1 MKALRVIPTVMMCI
15 LCTFAF
21 TQPTVLGT
29 QTVNGSYATYNLTDH
44 GLFRQVRIQ
53 ATSSGATGTRNWLF
67 AGGTAPGAVDYTVKW
82 CPYTGG
88 LTLAGY
94 NTTIQPVGGTA
105 SALYNYSPG
114 GADGLMPAV
123 TNGNYYTF
131 NTTEYSVAG
140 TPANEY
146 MGVMETSFNPVAIT
160 SVTQSP
166 GAAAVYPE
174 NSVYVTVTT
183 AAPPS
188 AGEYVYVRYSTVFN
202 FTSSTLLPVTI
213 TGTTGTV
220 EIPCQLAG
228 TTIYYYAYTSNR
240 TSAQILAD
248 VGTYGQMSHDMSTLS
263 INNNGGPNYSYTVL
277 TSVGFCGNYYV
288 PSACYPTIASF
299 VTALNAGTVFCPVI
313 CNVAAGHTETA
324 PAGGIN
330 LTQTGTAINT
340 ITFMK
345 SGTGANPIIYAQ
357 TGTVTMTGASTTVD
371 GIFSLNG
378 SDYVTID
385 GIDLTDNNASAPGT
399 MEYGYALFKNSNT
412 DGCQHNTIKNCAIT
426 LKASNVS
433 TGPSQFE
440 DGSKGIFSGNITR
453 TALTSTLVIS
463 TTTGRNDNNVYASN
477 TIKNVHHGIVIRG
490 YYDLVSPYTYYD
502 QNNEIGQAGAGNTIE
517 NYGSGGSS
525 AVFGIYVIYQNNHVI
540 SNNSINNTA
549 SGGSASTSILYGIF
563 NGSNTTT
570 SVANL
575 AITNNTISLTQG
587 SATSAM
593 YGIKSGSSSGH
604 LATTVSITSN
614 TIQNCSF
621 SVSSSGTFRGIDQLF
636 VASTITISDNIIQN
650 NTLNSTASVGIND
663 LLLIN
668 NNTATP
674 NTTITNNQL
683 LNNSKTGSGSASL
696 YGYYNNGV
704 AASGTETV
712 TGNIIY
718 NLSVPS
724 GSPSSAI
731 GIRIT
736 TAPAQNKIVNS
747 NTVSHITGGTG
758 TSVFTSGIIIDG
770 MNSSSSANNNV
781 IQTVTGGANVSGL
794 QCTGFNATSLNVS
807 SNANVVVSGNS
818 ISDISTSGTGAT
830 GSLSGLA
837 IHASTLISALS
848 NTIDSIIATGASPLL
863 IRAISAG
870 GCTSPNTL
878 LIDNSSI
885 TNVYHNN
892 AGGTAVV
899 SGIYLFPTSST
910 VTVSANDL
918 ANFSGGAASDMII
931 GIYATSGSV
940 TYAIYN
946 NILQRF
952 TAPSSTQNL
961 ALNGIYTSAV
971 GSTYN
976 VSNNTIAFGEN
987 SIVSGGSGFGV
998 CGMYHGAGIL
1008 ALRNNIIYINATAVG
1023 NGVASCVR
1031 KGTAG
1036 VAATAPATTSIT
1048 SSTNNNYYFI
1058 NTASSN
1064 YIYVEG
1070 ASTSTIKN
1078 GYAWSGATTNVT
1090 NNLNNDPCFNIL
1102 TASDI
1107 TSYKYFMS
1115 LSGGG
1120 TREINSYY
1128 DVPPFAGGPILP
1140 DNLKLTTGA
1149 TTYAESGAVVIAG
1162 ITTDYEGDARSG
1174 STPDIGA
1181 DEGDFVV
1188 QTPDCYLLPLE
1199 LIAFTGWYNGSEN
1212 ELHWTTATEI
1222 NSDYFGVE
1230 KSING
1235 IDFYTI
1241 GNVNAAG
1248 NSLVES
1254 DYTFYDDDPVAGIN
1268 YYRLRMTDI
1277 DGAFEYSNTIAIRVD
1292 EDGTPAFI
1300 VYPNPVS
1307 ANLNFSVNSSF
1318 DQQIVVEITDIPG
1331 KKLLSRK
1338 FVLHSGQNTF
1348 TIDISSFAAAPYFI
1362 YYVNDAG
1369 AIQVT
1374 RFMKE

>member
-29 QTVNGSYATYNLTDH
+29 QTVNGSYATYNLTDQ

-399 MEYGYALFKNSNT
+399 MEYGYALFKNSIT
-412 DGCQHNTIKNCAIT
+412 DGCQNNTIKNCSIT
-426 LKASNVS
+426 LNRTNTS
-433 TGPSQFE
+433 TGPGNFM
-440 DGSKGIFSGNITR
+440 DGSRGIFSGNLTR
-453 TALTSTLVIS
+453 TGLTTTLVIAS
-463 TTTGRNDNNVYASN
+463 ANGRNDNNTFEGN
-477 TIKNVHHGIVIRG
+477 TIKNVASGIIVRG
-490 YYDLVSPYTYYD
+490 YSDATPFAYYD
-502 QNNEIGQAGAGNTIE
+502 QNNITGQAGAGNIIE
-517 NYGSGGSS
+517 NYGGGSITS
-525 AVFGIYVIYQNNHVI
+525 YGIYYIHQNNGDI
-540 SNNSINNTA
+540 SYNSINNSA
-549 SGGSASTSILYGIF
+549 SGGTAHLSTLYGIF
-563 NGSNTTT
+563 HSSNSTAGTILPISFQIT
-570 SVANL
+570 NNSITLTEGAVSSQVTGIRAGNASIGASSVT
-575 AITNNTISLTQG
+575 ITNNTIQNCTFTAGASGVFIGIDQKFDATNNTISNNTISNNTFNTATTSPIYLIFDNNNSTYVEVDGNTMQNNNKTVSVAGALYGYNNATSG
-587 SATSAM
+587 SAAGSTIDITNNTIDNLTVVAGSTGYVGGIYCNFANVTSIKTVENNSVSNITAGSGTTFWTS
-593 YGIKSGSSSGH
+593 GIMVNNMPSGSSVSNN
-604 LATTVSITSN
+604 TVNGITSAAN
-614 TIQNCSF
+614 ALGINLSAQATIITTSNQSYTCSNNVISNISSTGTSSTVCGIAMY
-621 SVSSSGTFRGIDQLF
+621 SVTTSGSHVTANDNVIDNISSSGTAAPILRGISLGGGTSGMNF
-636 VASTITISDNIIQN
+636 NVNG
-650 NTLNSTASVGIND
+650 NSVSNVTHTAV
-663 LLLIN
+663 
-668 NNTATP
+668 
-674 NTTITNNQL
+674 
-683 LNNSKTGSGSASL
+683 
-696 YGYYNNGV
+696 
-704 AASGTETV
+704 SGTC
-712 TGNIIY
+712 
-718 NLSVPS
+718 
-724 GSPSSAI
+724 SPI
-731 GIRIT
+731 GIYLT
-736 TAPAQNKIVNS
+736 PASPV
-747 NTVSHITGGTG
+747 VS
-758 TSVFTSGIIIDG
+758 
-770 MNSSSSANNNV
+770 
-781 IQTVTGGANVSGL
+781 
-794 QCTGFNATSLNVS
+794 
-807 SNANVVVSGNS
+807 VSGNS
-818 ISDISTSGTGAT
+818 IHSISGN
-830 GSLSGLA
+830 
-837 IHASTLISALS
+837 ALNES
-848 NTIDSIIATGASPLL
+848 V
-863 IRAISAG
+863 
-870 GCTSPNTL
+870 C
-878 LIDNSSI
+878 
-885 TNVYHNN
+885 
-892 AGGTAVV
+892 
-899 SGIYLFPTSST
+899 GIYLNSGTT
-910 VTVSANDL
+910 TYTIAN
-918 ANFSGGAASDMII
+918 NFI
-931 GIYATSGSV
+931 
-940 TYAIYN
+940 
-946 NILQRF
+946 QRL
-952 TAPSSTQNL
+952 TAPSATNNL
-961 ALNGIYTSAV
+961 SVVGINMVATLC
-971 GSTYN
+971 TYN
-976 VSNNTIAFGEN
+976 ISYNTIALGEN
-987 SIVSGGSGFGV
+987 GIISGGSGFG
-998 CGMYHGAGIL
+998 CAGVYFPN
-1008 ALRNNIIYINATAVG
+1008 AAATTPVNLRNNIIYINATPSGTGA
-1023 NGVASCVR
+1023 ASCVR
-1031 KGTAG
+1031 RSSGTSLTL
-1036 VAATAPATTSIT
+1036 AANFMSV
-1048 SSTNNNYYFI
+1048 SNNNYYYI
-1058 NTASSN
+1058 NTGTWN

-1070 ASTSTIKN
+1070 GSIGTIVN
-1078 GYAWSGATTNVT
+1078 GWAWSGATASVI
-1090 NNLNNDPCFNIL
+1090 NNLNNDPCFNIAG
-1102 TASDI
+1102 ASP
-1107 TSYKYFMS
+1107 TSYKGFM
-1115 LSGGG
+1115 
-1120 TREINSYY
+1120 TPRESNSYY
-1128 DVPPFAGGPILP
+1128 DIPPFAGGGVLP

-1338 FVLHSGQNTF
+1338 FELHSGQNTF